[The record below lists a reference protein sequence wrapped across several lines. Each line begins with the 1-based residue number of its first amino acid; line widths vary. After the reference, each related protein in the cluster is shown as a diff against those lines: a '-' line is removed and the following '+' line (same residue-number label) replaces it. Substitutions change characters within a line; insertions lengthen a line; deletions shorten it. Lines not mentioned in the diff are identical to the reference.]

1 MPRQRL
7 GLPRTSEVLWNG
19 STPLPFTLKRRRTGA
34 ILVSKLKDAGGA
46 LELRVGSELKL
57 VGGFPVA
64 QLTLSEV
71 KKVMLR
77 APKPVSLVFVNH
89 DDAVLDNMSFLSDDR
104 GSFENEFAGVD
115 DVYQDGGSGGDD
127 DDDARQPVPR
137 ESSEW
142 KDDTASSTSGV
153 DESGGWSSSSCS
165 PASSAT
171 TCRPAPRKVSKLKI
185 ALDRM
190 NELLNKPVRRS
201 ALNVTTGKSI
211 VV

>member
-1 MPRQRL
+1 MPRERF

-19 STPLPFTLKRRRTGA
+19 STALPFTLKRRRTGA
-34 ILVSKLKDAGGA
+34 ILVSKIKDSRAA

-57 VGGFPVA
+57 VGGFPVT

-115 DVYQDGGSGGDD
+115 D
-127 DDDARQPVPR
+127 DALQPVPR
-137 ESSEW
+137 ESGEW
-142 KDDTASSTSGV
+142 KDTASSSSG
-153 DESGGWSSSSCS
+153 SGSGADDVASAEWSSSSGSPAASCS
-165 PASSAT
+165 PT
-171 TCRPAPRKVSKLKI
+171 PRKASKLKI

-201 ALNVTTGKSI
+201 ALNITTGKSI

>member
-1 MPRQRL
+1 MPRERF

-19 STPLPFTLKRRRTGA
+19 STALPFTLKRRRTGA
-34 ILVSKLKDAGGA
+34 ILVSKIRDSSAA

-57 VGGFPVA
+57 VGGFPVT

-115 DVYQDGGSGGDD
+115 D
-127 DDDARQPVPR
+127 DALQPVPR
-137 ESSEW
+137 ESGEW
-142 KDDTASSTSGV
+142 KDTASSSSGADDV
-153 DESGGWSSSSCS
+153 ASAEWSSSSCS
-165 PASSAT
+165 PAASCSPT
-171 TCRPAPRKVSKLKI
+171 PRKASKLKI

-201 ALNVTTGKSI
+201 ALNITTGKSI